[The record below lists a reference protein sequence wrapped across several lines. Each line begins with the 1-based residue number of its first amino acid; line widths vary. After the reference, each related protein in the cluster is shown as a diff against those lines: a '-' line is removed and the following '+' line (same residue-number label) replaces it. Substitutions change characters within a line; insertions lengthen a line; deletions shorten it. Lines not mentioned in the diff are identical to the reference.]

1 MKAQEGKM
9 LAESGK
15 ARRGTRAG
23 PFLLLLFFAAC
34 QAPAALLW
42 LLAFI
47 PSGSEP
53 AAVACPSPQSCI
65 AVGQA
70 GLFLVSQNGG
80 QQWLPANSGLGA
92 ALANFNLTSIACLSG
107 GQCTI
112 VGNQG
117 LILQSTNGGQSF
129 SITNVTTNGNLT
141 FNEVVCQNSGT
152 PACAIVGDNNTL
164 LLQSSAGAPWTPD
177 LNVLTAAIGPA
188 NFNQVSLLGSS
199 LWIAAS
205 TTSGTGMNAL
215 LYSGDGGQS
224 WRLLVVPQALASQG
238 VSGVGCLSVST
249 CYVDGT
255 GALLET
261 TDGGA
266 TWSSSL
272 LLGAGGPRC
281 PRRSRESTSVRGAP
295 SMPTGRTELSTS
307 LHPSPG
313 GPCRGRRP
321 FPRSFLR
328 RPPSSILPAWSA
340 PRPSPATSR
349 ETPLPFREESSTL
362 APAVRRGPDR
372 QGFPENSRPRPAHEH
387 ICALDHR
394 EVFTASCQCL

>member
-15 ARRGTRAG
+15 ARRGTRLG

-164 LLQSSAGAPWTPD
+164 LLQSSAGAAWTPD

-272 LLGAGGPRC
+272 LLGAGGAQMP
-281 PRRSRESTSVRGAP
+281 PSLTGIYIGPGSTIYAYGQNGA
-295 SMPTGRTELSTS
+295 LYQLTS
-307 LHPSPG
+307 LSG
-313 GPCRGRRP
+313 GAVSGEAAVPQ
-321 FPRSFLR
+321 
-328 RPPSSILPAWSA
+328 ILPPAASQLKFTGMVCPQALTCYIAGNSLAISGGIFYASPSGSSGAGSA
-340 PRPSPATSR
+340 GVP
-349 ETPLPFREESSTL
+349 
-362 APAVRRGPDR
+362 
-372 QGFPENSRPRPAHEH
+372 
-387 ICALDHR
+387 
-394 EVFTASCQCL
+394 